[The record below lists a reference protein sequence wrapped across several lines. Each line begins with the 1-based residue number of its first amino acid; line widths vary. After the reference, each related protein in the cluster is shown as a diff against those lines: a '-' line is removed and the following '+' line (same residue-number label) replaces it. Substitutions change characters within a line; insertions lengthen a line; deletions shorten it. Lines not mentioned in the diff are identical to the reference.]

1 MVLPN
6 FLIIGSGRSG
16 TTSLHSYLDAHP
28 EVFMSGIKE
37 TNFFAFENRQHLYG
51 GPGAKWLI
59 KGSVSIRRDYEALFD
74 GAEGYKAIGEASPRY
89 LYTPEA
95 LHNIKATLPDAK
107 LVVILRNPV
116 ERAYASYVGMRRD
129 GLEKCRSFR
138 DAIADQD
145 RRISENWALGRYIEV
160 GYYSRHLKN
169 VFDLFPRDQVKIY
182 LYEDLRNDPVGL
194 LQDLFGFLDVS
205 QDFVPDMSERKN
217 ESGIISNPVLRTI
230 WTGSAMAR
238 TMVRPYVPL
247 QMRHM
252 AGKLLVRNLKKTPI
266 DDEMRCQLTKELS
279 PDILSLQNLVQ
290 RDLSGWLVH

>member
-28 EVFMSGIKE
+28 EVFMSEIKE

-74 GAEGYKAIGEASPRY
+74 GADTYKAVGESSPRY

-95 LHNIKATLPDAK
+95 LHNIKSSLPDAK
-107 LVVILRNPV
+107 LIVILRNPV
-116 ERAYASYVGMRRD
+116 ERAYASYTGLRRD
-129 GLEKCRSFR
+129 GLEKCSTFK
-138 DAIADQD
+138 AALADQD

-160 GYYSRHLKN
+160 GYYAKHLKN
-169 VFDLFPRDQVKIY
+169 VFDLFPRDQVRIY
-182 LYEDLRNDPVGL
+182 LYEDLRDDPTSL
-194 LQDLFGFLDVS
+194 LKDLFGYLDVS
-205 QDFVPDMSERKN
+205 RDFVPNMCERKN

-252 AGKLLVRNLKKTPI
+252 AGKLLVRNLKKTPME
-266 DDEMRCQLTKELS
+266 DEMRSVLEKELR
-279 PDILSLQNLVQ
+279 PDILSLQDLVQ
-290 RDLSGWLVH
+290 RDLSGWLTH